1 MTTKQYIKKFRLDNA
16 DYSNHFN
23 TDLFLQDL
31 NQEMLDRVE
40 REKAERKKASLE
52 YSYRIFQVII
62 QEMQT
67 KFCAISNKK
76 VGGPLRPELWNAF
89 YAKYIIPIRE
99 KDFPE
104 EHAKIQAK
112 REAYEKNTLR
122 EQVIEDF
129 GREDY
134 TFLKAKAKEAKY
146 NENNRFVQEFMA
158 MKEKVEQEVN
168 SRYQA
173 KQKKL
178 AEKEAKKP
186 ASKKAQGQKPKGP
199 KKSKGQ
205 NP

>member
-1 MTTKQYIKKFRLDNA
+1 MTTKQYIKKFRLDNP

-31 NQEMLDRVE
+31 NQEMLERIDRE
-40 REKAERKKASLE
+40 RAERKKASLE

-76 VGGPLRPELWNAF
+76 IGGPLRPELWNAF

-99 KDFPE
+99 RDFPE

-122 EQVIEDF
+122 EQIIEEF
-129 GREDY
+129 GRDDY

-146 NENNRFVQEFMA
+146 NENNPFVQQFTA
-158 MKEKVEQEVN
+158 MKEKVEREVN
-168 SRYQA
+168 SRYEA

-178 AEKEAKKP
+178 AEKEVKKAAP
-186 ASKKAQGQKPKGP
+186 KKAQKKPK
-199 KKSKGQ
+199 K
-205 NP
+205 